1 MGAACQNTPISE
13 IESERNERKTVR
25 ESIKGK
31 GKNCEATKKGKWRA
45 KRGDE
50 IMTKDKHIMVN
61 RKNTEVQGKFEV
73 KKKNGKCREKSRE
86 KDRTMSTER

>member
-1 MGAACQNTPISE
+1 MTGSLGKLVTRNLGHLNIGCCCNMGAACQNIPIPE

-45 KRGDE
+45 KRGEE
-50 IMTKDKHIMVN
+50 IATET
-61 RKNTEVQGKFEV
+61 NT
-73 KKKNGKCREKSRE
+73 
-86 KDRTMSTER
+86 

>member
-1 MGAACQNTPISE
+1 MGAACQNTPIPE

-45 KRGDE
+45 KRGEE
-50 IMTKDKHIMVN
+50 IATK
-61 RKNTEVQGKFEV
+61 KNT
-73 KKKNGKCREKSRE
+73 
-86 KDRTMSTER
+86 